1 MERNTCLLAM
11 VAIGLV
17 ATACGKP
24 QANRVIIVDPKNGAF
39 TVTGAS
45 AVSFGFTAGVFQPRL
60 CDEKNIFVYR
70 GDACA
75 CGFPGKAGHAYQVQK
90 DGKLKDVGLV
100 DLEKPDAEIAGLFG
114 IKKTEPLQK
123 HSFPYPLVP

>member
-1 MERNTCLLAM
+1 MKRKALLLASL
-11 VAIGLV
+11 VIGLV
-17 ATACGKP
+17 ASACGRP
-24 QANRVIIVDPKNGAF
+24 DANRVVIVNPNNGSF

-45 AVSFGFTAGVFQPRL
+45 PVAFGITAGVFQPQL
-60 CDEKNIFVYR
+60 CEERNVFVYR

-100 DLEKPDAEIAGLFG
+100 DLEKPDVEIAGIFG

-123 HSFPYPLVP
+123 HSFSYPLVP